1 MYYTQATTQYF
12 KIHWIVFNAKI
23 HVIKILCVFISNC
36 FVVQEQDNLQVNVEE
51 KLNTEMEWLN
61 NVNLQEEEN
70 CEEMQ
75 MLLAGHLKLVA
86 ALFTC
91 GGIDKEK
98 YGQFLKY
105 WCN

>member
-1 MYYTQATTQYF
+1 MN
-12 KIHWIVFNAKI
+12 I
-23 HVIKILCVFISNC
+23 
-36 FVVQEQDNLQVNVEE
+36 EE
-51 KLNTEMEWLN
+51 KLNTEVDWLY

-91 GGIDKEK
+91 DGINKQK
-98 YGQFLKY
+98 YGQFFNSILFNRFKNWFIVCLVY
-105 WCN
+105 

>member
-1 MYYTQATTQYF
+1 MYYIILYVY
-12 KIHWIVFNAKI
+12 IV
-23 HVIKILCVFISNC
+23 L
-36 FVVQEQDNLQVNVEE
+36 VQEQEHLQVNIEE
-51 KLNTEMEWLN
+51 KLNIEIEWLQ

-70 CEEMQ
+70 SEEMQ

-98 YGQFLKY
+98 YGQLLY
-105 WCN
+105 N

>member
-1 MYYTQATTQYF
+1 MCSY
-12 KIHWIVFNAKI
+12 
-23 HVIKILCVFISNC
+23 LPC
-36 FVVQEQDNLQVNVEE
+36 VVQEQEHLQVNIEE
-51 KLNTEMEWLN
+51 KLNIEVDWLY

-91 GGIDKEK
+91 DGIDKQK
-98 YGQFLKY
+98 YGQFFKY
-105 WCN
+105 LYN